1 MKKFSICLLLSCLTG
16 AAYAHGC
23 PGEMK
28 TIDAKLATS
37 PKLSESDMAKVKK
50 LRTDGEAAH
59 KAGNHSESMKILAEA
74 KKTLGL

>member
-1 MKKFSICLLLSCLTG
+1 MKKFSISLLLSCLIG

-28 TIDAKLATS
+28 AIDAKLASS

-59 KAGNHSESMKILAEA
+59 KAGNHGESMKILAEA

>member
-1 MKKFSICLLLSCLTG
+1 MKKFSISLLLSCLTG

-28 TIDAKLATS
+28 AIDAKLASS
-37 PKLSESDMAKVKK
+37 PKLSESDMAKVNSEP
-50 LRTDGEAAH
+50 TV
-59 KAGNHSESMKILAEA
+59 KAGNHGESMKILAEA